1 MKTNN
6 EKKRTLFTGK
16 VISDKMQKTVTV
28 EVEHKLVH
36 PKFRK
41 VVRVCKKYAVHDENE
56 LAKTGDM
63 VTFYEGR
70 PVSKRKYMYLFEVV
84 KGDKSYTTLT
94 NQGG

>member
-16 VISDKMQKTVTV
+16 VISDKMQKTITV

-36 PKFRK
+36 PRFRK

-56 LAKTGDM
+56 QAKIGDT

-70 PVSKRKYMYLFEVV
+70 PVSKRKCRYLFEIV
-84 KGDKSYTTLT
+84 KSDDSYTTV
-94 NQGG
+94 NN

>member
-16 VISDKMQKTVTV
+16 VVSDKMQKTITV
-28 EVEHKLVH
+28 EIEQKFVH
-36 PKFRK
+36 PQFRK

-56 LAKTGDM
+56 QAKMGDM

-70 PVSKRKYMYLFEVV
+70 PVSKRKYMYLDQVL
-84 KGDKSYTTLT
+84 GINNSHATSN
-94 NQGG
+94 NQGE